1 MSEFSTFA
9 VTSLLAA
16 TDFFAN
22 GWASLLAWK
31 DQPAM
36 WAVLGTMFLISGLW
50 ALQPGARGGWRVLG
64 VLACLAGL
72 GFCVRLL
79 PELSGTIPVVVTF
92 RLMASLALVSGLATV
107 TAKNPVYSAMWFAV
121 TLMGTAMMML
131 LLGGQFVAVATV
143 AVYAGAI
150 VVTFL
155 FVLMLAQSS
164 GRDPCDRLTWGKV
177 PAWWAAPA
185 AALLFVMI
193 CAGLHQESF
202 PNRQEGAEVV
212 SSGLIESGA
221 DHVQSAAASLPVA
234 NSVAQRFPESHVAQ
248 LGGQLFSRYLI
259 PVQVVATLLLA
270 ALVGAVA
277 IASYG
282 TASGIEEQ
290 LS

>member
-1 MSEFSTFA
+1 MSDAPVFTVA
-9 VTSLLAA
+9 GLLAVA
-16 TDFFAN
+16 SFFAD
-22 GWASLLAWK
+22 GWARILAWK

-36 WAVLGTMFLISGLW
+36 WAVLGTMLLISGLW
-50 ALQPGARGGWRVLG
+50 ALQPGARRGWRVLG

-79 PELSGTIPVVVTF
+79 PDLSGTIPVVLTF
-92 RLMASLALVSGLATV
+92 RLTACFVLVSGLATV
-107 TAKNPVYSAMWFAV
+107 TAKNPVYSAIWFAL
-121 TLMGTAMMML
+121 TLMGTAMLML
-131 LLGGQFVAVATV
+131 LLGGQFVAIATV

-164 GRDPCDRLTWGKV
+164 GRAPCDRLTWGKV
-177 PAWWAAPA
+177 PAWWGAPA

-193 CAGLHQESF
+193 CTGLHQESF
-202 PNRQEGAEVV
+202 STRQDRPTVPAPGDVLADADNGQVASPSVEIAV
-212 SSGLIESGA
+212 SE
-221 DHVQSAAASLPVA
+221 
-234 NSVAQRFPESHVAQ
+234 RFPEHHVAQ

-259 PVQVVATLLLA
+259 PVQVVATLLLS

-282 TASGIEEQ
+282 PAAGMQEQ
-290 LS
+290 SP